1 VLLTLAA
8 FVAVLGILIFVHESG
23 HFAAAK
29 LVGIQVLRFSL
40 GFGRPILAWRRG
52 ETEYWISW
60 IPFGGYVKMA
70 GFEDEG
76 LAGDLEGGKSA
87 QPIDPMRAFDRK
99 PLWARVVVVVAGV
112 TMNAAFA
119 LAVYTGLAYT
129 GTLEPNNIATTQV
142 DSVIATDLPPA
153 AQALASLRRGDRI
166 TTVNGDSVRTW
177 GELQLRL
184 ANAHAPVTLRVA
196 GRTDSLVLRIADADT
211 TARFATALALS
222 PYLGPVISTVASG
235 SAGAKAGLRPGDRI
249 LKVNGD
255 TVMSWQD
262 FARVAR
268 RNPARP
274 ITVEVQRGTERLS
287 LAVVPERREEQ
298 APVTKQPKVIGFVGV
313 GAAYPTL
320 PRPGVLGA
328 IRVGWRETTGRAAL
342 IVDFLAKLVTGR
354 ASVREL
360 GGPILIGQISGQAAR
375 VGLATLLGFMA
386 FLSINLAILN
396 LLPIP
401 ILDGGQLVFLLAEA
415 VRHRPLPLELRLRL
429 TQIGFV
435 VLLGIMILAT
445 SNDILRWLGR
455 VLHR

>member
-1 VLLTLAA
+1 MLLTLAA

-142 DSVIATDLPPA
+142 DSVITTDLPPA
-153 AQALASLRRGDRI
+153 AQALTSLRRGDRI

-235 SAGAKAGLRPGDRI
+235 SAGAKAGG
-249 LKVNGD
+249 
-255 TVMSWQD
+255 
-262 FARVAR
+262 
-268 RNPARP
+268 
-274 ITVEVQRGTERLS
+274 
-287 LAVVPERREEQ
+287 
-298 APVTKQPKVIGFVGV
+298 
-313 GAAYPTL
+313 
-320 PRPGVLGA
+320 
-328 IRVGWRETTGRAAL
+328 
-342 IVDFLAKLVTGR
+342 
-354 ASVREL
+354 
-360 GGPILIGQISGQAAR
+360 
-375 VGLATLLGFMA
+375 
-386 FLSINLAILN
+386 
-396 LLPIP
+396 
-401 ILDGGQLVFLLAEA
+401 
-415 VRHRPLPLELRLRL
+415 
-429 TQIGFV
+429 
-435 VLLGIMILAT
+435 
-445 SNDILRWLGR
+445 
-455 VLHR
+455 